1 MDNAQLTI
9 TDIISVKNLIEAA
22 CGRGTFKAHEMK
34 AIGELYEKL
43 NNFIEAST
51 AQLNSQSQEL
61 ANQTQGDEN
70 A

>member
-22 CGRGTFKAHEMK
+22 CSRGTFKAHEMK
-34 AIGELYEKL
+34 PIGELYEKI

-51 AQLNSQSQEL
+51 AQLTSQAQAA
-61 ANQTQGDEN
+61 ANQSQGDEN